1 MEGEGE
7 REKKVAVV
15 VVVVV
20 VQEYHKVVARL
31 VGQTS
36 QSAGCVQNRHATE
49 ETSFGKKKDQHFL
62 FFQYFL
68 SKLEYLSPF
77 FDVRVNTFLRGFFD
91 PAVPHLPFFF
101 LQFQWF

>member
-1 MEGEGE
+1 MKGRTKKEVKKKGEYFVQALRLFYLWRMEGEGE

-31 VGQTS
+31 VGQAS

-49 ETSFGKKKDQHFL
+49 ETSFGRKKDRHFL
-62 FFQYFL
+62 FFQNFP

-77 FDVRVNTFLRGFFD
+77 LT
-91 PAVPHLPFFF
+91 
-101 LQFQWF
+101 

>member
-31 VGQTS
+31 VGQAS

-49 ETSFGKKKDQHFL
+49 ETSFGRKKDRHFL
-62 FFQYFL
+62 FFQNFP

-77 FDVRVNTFLRGFFD
+77 LT
-91 PAVPHLPFFF
+91 
-101 LQFQWF
+101 